1 MVNYFLQTWLKNIYL
16 RYEFNDVI
24 VRDFNLDDLANEAY
38 GVKNRNAYLLF
49 YERKKKYHPNGTE
62 ITEIK

>member
-1 MVNYFLQTWLKNIYL
+1 MVSILLKFGSNTNE

-24 VRDFNLDDLANEAY
+24 VRDFNLEDLANEAY
-38 GVKNRNAYLLF
+38 GIKNRNAYLLF

-62 ITEIK
+62 ISEIK